1 MEAEVEAEAEIEM
14 EAEAKEKSHCFLR
27 FLRQV
32 CRDRWCNYLRRKRKG
47 EMHNSFCA
55 KRPEK
60 IAQRLATKC

>member
-32 CRDRWCNYLRRKRKG
+32 WRDRWCNYLAPKRRG

-55 KRPEK
+55 KRPGK
-60 IAQRLATKC
+60 IPQRFATKC